1 MELVELPHLSIGS
14 PSEIAPPCV
23 SQVEVS
29 DLLEAARR
37 VKAGSQLVGECL
49 VVDKVVC
56 ACRKDGLFVKVHGIG
71 RAATNPGNLR
81 TNQRSAVSKIL
92 RAVFRPDLELPV
104 MCSDIVQVLWPL
116 AGRGELAPG
125 DPGQRAVKVI
135 FGFLKVRGTDPEQRL
150 RLRRGVHGRSIVTSD
165 IAPL

>member
-1 MELVELPHLSIGS
+1 MNKAVCL
-14 PSEIAPPCV
+14 
-23 SQVEVS
+23 
-29 DLLEAARR
+29 RR
-37 VKAGSQLVGECL
+37 T
-49 VVDKVVC
+49 
-56 ACRKDGLFVKVHGIG
+56 DGLFVEVHGVES
-71 RAATNPGNLR
+71 AAINPGNLR
-81 TNQRSAVSKIL
+81 TNQRSAVSEIL

-135 FGFLKVRGTDPEQRL
+135 FGFLKVRGTDPEQWL